1 MTRSI
6 KLDTFVIVM
15 SIYGM
20 LVPWRVRFLKS
31 SYPPQSIINIGA
43 FIDRVRRV
51 SKFYNNYMRY
61 MIHYILHILCYIAPY
76 GKAFFVTYLTLSAV
90 IINESI
96 N

>member
-1 MTRSI
+1 MTRSN

-31 SYPPQSIINIGA
+31 SYPPQSVVNIGA

-51 SKFYNNYMRY
+51 SKYYNNYMRY
-61 MIHYILHILCYIAPY
+61 STHHILHILCYIPPY
-76 GKAFFVTYLTLSAV
+76 GNAFFVTYLTLSDV
-90 IINESI
+90 TINESI